1 MFVNQKIIMVLMRS
15 FPDICSNRNVQDEMS
30 DPLPLSP
37 SNKYI
42 LYIKYINGKFI
53 DEKRNK

>member
-1 MFVNQKIIMVLMRS
+1 MRN

-37 SNKYI
+37 SNKDI
-42 LYIKYINGKFI
+42 HYIKYINDKFI
-53 DEKRNK
+53 DERRDK